1 MPVLAIWAPKM
12 NGVCSAR
19 VNTLPSVVGSP
30 VQFEVSSG
38 LVLALFSHQIQAGHL
53 LGTKLKSFLAPALL
67 VHHRDKVHVPE
78 PGFWCSVPP
87 LWA

>member
-1 MPVLAIWAPKM
+1 MSVLAIWAPKM

-38 LVLALFSHQIQAGHL
+38 LVFALLGHQIQAGHL
-53 LGTKLKSFLAPALL
+53 LRDRAKVMPGTCTACGPQ
-67 VHHRDKVHVPE
+67 R
-78 PGFWCSVPP
+78 
-87 LWA
+87 